1 MRAKTAD
8 RLATVFFWI
17 LGMAS
22 VAVLLF
28 IVGEIFAHGIST
40 AIKPS
45 FFLGKPEVMKEGGGI
60 LPMIV
65 SSIYLAALTLL
76 ISLPLS
82 LGAAIYLSEYS
93 RGGRIIRVIRFC
105 ADSLSSLPSIVFGL
119 FGLAVF
125 VVNFGWGYCLLSGAF
140 TLALLNLPTL
150 MRSAEESLKS
160 VPQTYREASLSLG
173 ASRWTTVRQVVVPS
187 ALPGILTGTIL
198 SIGRIMGES
207 AALVFTTGTFIRK
220 IPLNPFQ
227 TAAPLAV
234 NIWYTQSEA
243 LIPDYRNIV
252 NGGAAF
258 LLFMVIAL
266 NIAARY
272 LGKFYR
278 RRKGLNTIPG

>member
-1 MRAKTAD
+1 MKATRVD
-8 RLATVFFWI
+8 RIATFFFWI
-17 LGMAS
+17 LGMIS
-22 VAVLLF
+22 VGILF
-28 IVGEIFAHGIST
+28 IIVGEIFARGLFI
-40 AIKPS
+40 ALKPS
-45 FFLGKPEVMKEGGGI
+45 FFLGKPEAMKEGGGI

-65 SSIYLAALTLL
+65 SSIYLAVLTLL

-82 LGAAIYLSEYS
+82 LGAAIYLAEYS
-93 RGGRIIRVIRFC
+93 RGGKITRFIRFC

-119 FGLAVF
+119 FGLAIF
-125 VVNFGWGYCLLSGAF
+125 VVRLGWGYCLISGAF

-160 VPQTYREASLSLG
+160 VPKTYREASLSLG

-187 ALPGILTGTIL
+187 SLPGIITGTVL

-207 AALVFTTGTFIRK
+207 AALIFTTGTFIRK

-243 LIPDYRNIV
+243 LVPDYRNIV

-258 LLFMVIAL
+258 LLLMVL
-266 NIAARY
+266 VVNLVARY
-272 LGKFYR
+272 IGKFYR
-278 RRKGLNTIPG
+278 RRKGLS